1 MSIVEL
7 STIDDIFKNPP
18 RGILVY
24 LLKVEIIG
32 KGKEKSCPGGQLG
45 IYNKV
50 HTRGNKTAVRMPA
63 TVRERLLTAPCS

>member
-7 STIDDIFKNPP
+7 TTKGDIFYNP
-18 RGILVY
+18 RGGILVY

-63 TVRERLLTAPCS
+63 TVKERLLTAPCS